1 MSNRRPDS
9 VDIHVGQTIRAHR
22 LAAGLAQTDLAQK
35 LGISFQQLQ
44 KYEKGMNRVGA
55 GRLSRIAR
63 VLNIPVTKFFE
74 SETDMPSSQPTFPF
88 RFISDRHALR
98 LMRAYSEID
107 NRDVRHIL
115 ADLVEVMATTRPR
128 GRLPRARSST

>member
-63 VLNIPVTKFFE
+63 VLNISVTKFFE
-74 SETDMPSSQPTFPF
+74 NEAELPASANAFPF
-88 RFISDRHALR
+88 RFVSDRHALR

-107 NRDVRHIL
+107 NRDIRHIL
-115 ADLVEVMATTRPR
+115 ADLVEVMATTRSR
-128 GRLPRARSST
+128 GRVAARKA

>member
-74 SETDMPSSQPTFPF
+74 NELDMPASANAFPF
-88 RFISDRHALR
+88 RFVSDRHALR

-115 ADLVEVMATTRPR
+115 ADLVEVMATARPA
-128 GRLPRARSST
+128 RARATRRA

>member
-74 SETDMPSSQPTFPF
+74 NELDMPASANAFPF
-88 RFISDRHALR
+88 RFVSDRHALR

-107 NRDVRHIL
+107 NRDIRHIL
-115 ADLVEVMATTRPR
+115 ADLVEVMATTRSR
-128 GRLPRARSST
+128 GRVAARKA

>member
-55 GRLSRIAR
+55 GRLSRIAH

-74 SETDMPSSQPTFPF
+74 NEAELPASANAFPF
-88 RFISDRHALR
+88 RFVSDRHALR

-107 NRDVRHIL
+107 NRDIRHIL

-128 GRLPRARSST
+128 ARVASRKA

>member
-1 MSNRRPDS
+1 MSSRRPDS

-74 SETDMPSSQPTFPF
+74 NEAEMPASANAFPF
-88 RFISDRHALR
+88 RFVSDRHALR
-98 LMRAYSEID
+98 LMRAYSPIWS
-107 NRDVRHIL
+107 R
-115 ADLVEVMATTRPR
+115 
-128 GRLPRARSST
+128 

>member
-74 SETDMPSSQPTFPF
+74 NEAELPASANAFPF
-88 RFISDRHALR
+88 RFVSDRHALR

-107 NRDVRHIL
+107 NRDIRHIL
-115 ADLVEVMATTRPR
+115 ADLVEVMATTRSR
-128 GRLPRARSST
+128 GRVATRKA

>member
-74 SETDMPSSQPTFPF
+74 NEAELPASANAFPF
-88 RFISDRHALR
+88 RFVSDRHALR

-107 NRDVRHIL
+107 NRDIRHIL
-115 ADLVEVMATTRPR
+115 ADLVEVMATTRSR
-128 GRLPRARSST
+128 GRVAARKA